1 MLWPAQN
8 LHPFRLVVKS
18 DGRKKSVQQNF
29 YIHSGLLPNRMGL
42 EMSVKL
48 NFYIQSSFSPY
59 PVDFEKHVLLELY
72 IQIEASAESDGGNLL
87 NAKTGYIHTWSL
99 AESDGAPSK
108 KCPNGL
114 HPNMA
119 FSRIRWRTS
128 CTGGF
133 SRKRPESSSWFIQP
147 LIQSNSKRDVPQ
159 PLR

>member
-1 MLWPAQN
+1 M
-8 LHPFRLVVKS
+8 
-18 DGRKKSVQQNF
+18 SVQQNF

-42 EMSVKL
+42 EMSVQL

-147 LIQSNSKRDVPQ
+147 LIQRNDKGACRKSVGFEPSLNATAPFDACQ
-159 PLR
+159 I